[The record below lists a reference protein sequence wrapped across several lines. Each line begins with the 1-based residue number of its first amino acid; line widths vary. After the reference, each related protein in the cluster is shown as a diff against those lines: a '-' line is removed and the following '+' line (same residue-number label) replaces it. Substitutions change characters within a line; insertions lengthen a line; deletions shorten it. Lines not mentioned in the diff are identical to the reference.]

1 MRVNNVRG
9 GGIGGGGGDK
19 VAWCS
24 DLGGKRQRAVKSAN
38 WISP

>member
-19 VAWCS
+19 VACS